1 MYTCQSCASFEQAQ
15 IQEWLLGK
23 IPCLG
28 PRALLLRAET
38 ETYFQKLKTVWI
50 TTFHFGRVQI
60 SWTGCNGEKY
70 TRISYENL
78 PWHTTACYNSH
89 PWFHSVTETWKWS
102 CYVQNCKNRISK
114 VLNIRMLLRYHKA
127 HLISNL
133 TSSGSTPES
142 EAGAPNKA
150 DIMARTSSVTWRKM
164 NIICCFCDFIFLNN
178 YLLLGSGSNH
188 SATWPLLSQLAVHLE
203 KGNTELLQNFLL
215 MAIRWWSTKHI
226 GSGNNR

>member
-1 MYTCQSCASFEQAQ
+1 MERSIRGYHMKTYPDIWQHAVIAISSF
-15 IQEWLLGK
+15 IVW
-23 IPCLG
+23 
-28 PRALLLRAET
+28 
-38 ETYFQKLKTVWI
+38 QKP
-50 TTFHFGRVQI
+50 GNDRVI
-60 SWTGCNGEKY
+60 HK
-70 TRISYENL
+70 
-78 PWHTTACYNSH
+78 
-89 PWFHSVTETWKWS
+89 
-102 CYVQNCKNRISK
+102 NCKNRISK

-164 NIICCFCDFIFLNN
+164 NIICCFCDFIFLKN

-203 KGNTELLQNFLL
+203 KGNTELLQNILL
-215 MAIRWWSTKHI
+215 MAIR
-226 GSGNNR
+226 